1 MPPKHWQH
9 CPSRRMTDAVRK
21 LLYCR
26 MKKEKQYHKTTN
38 Q

>member
-1 MPPKHWQH
+1 
-9 CPSRRMTDAVRK
+9 MTDAVRK
-21 LLYCR
+21 LLYRR